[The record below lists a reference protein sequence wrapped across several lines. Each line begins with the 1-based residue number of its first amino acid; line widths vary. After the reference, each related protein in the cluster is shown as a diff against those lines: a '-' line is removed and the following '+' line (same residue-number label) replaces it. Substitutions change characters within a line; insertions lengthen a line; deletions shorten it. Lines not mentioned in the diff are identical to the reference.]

1 MAITEEEES
10 LLDHLPK
17 CYTKGG
23 LKTMPFIIVNETL
36 EKVASYGLQPNMVI
50 YLMEVYNLE
59 AVTATSILSMWSAL
73 SHGLALFGAFVSDS
87 FLGRFSVVAIGSISS
102 LFGTTIL
109 WLTTMVPQLR
119 PSRCDQFEI
128 NECNRPTPVQFLVLL
143 FSFGIIAVGAG
154 FVRPCSIAFGADQLD
169 NKENPN
175 NKRIMESYF
184 NWYYATIGMSTLV
197 ATTLIVYIQD
207 AFGWQI
213 GFGIPAIL
221 VLFSV
226 SAFLL
231 GSPLYIK
238 VSASESL
245 FTGFF
250 QVLVAS
256 VRKRNIDLQS
266 VNCEDYYHQSP
277 DSEIQTLTNSFSVF
291 CLAYLVVLATAH
303 FCSNALYT
311 ALIPYLSLIVS
322 LALLCFVLIALPV
335 IMLCLEPRVTPK
347 QPLYLPRCLDK
358 ACIIEDPEKDINPD
372 GFTSNPWRLCSVEQ
386 VVSLKSLLRVVPMW
400 SSTIMVQLSLNQFS
414 FSTLQT
420 KTMDRHIFSDFEIPA
435 GSFSV
440 FMVITLVLW
449 IALYDRALV
458 PIRARYTGQPGGLS
472 PVLRMGIGLVLSSA
486 AMTLSAITEGIRRS
500 LAIDPQ
506 DGLNIASVN
515 MSAMWFVPQYVLL
528 GLADAFNAIGLVEF
542 LYSELPK
549 SMSSFVVAIFTL
561 GMAISGFFGSLILN
575 VVDSVTSNGGGIS
588 WLSSNINKG
597 HLDYYYWLL
606 AFVNV
611 VNFLYFLLICRYNR
625 PDQAV

>member
-1 MAITEEEES
+1 MATIQEEENLIDYS
-10 LLDHLPK
+10 PK
-17 CYTKGG
+17 SPTKGG

-50 YLMEVYNLE
+50 YLMKGYNLE
-59 AVTATSILSMWSAL
+59 AVTATSILNIWSAL
-73 SHGLALFGAFVSDS
+73 SHGLALLGAFVSDS
-87 FLGRFSVVAIGSISS
+87 FFGRFRVVAIGSISS
-102 LFGTTIL
+102 LFGMTIL
-109 WLTTMVPQLR
+109 WLTTMIPPLR
-119 PSRCDQFEI
+119 PLPCDQFEI
-128 NECNRPTPVQFLVLL
+128 NECNKPTPAQFFVLL

-169 NKENPN
+169 NKENPK

-221 VLFSV
+221 MLFSV

-238 VSASESL
+238 VNASESL

-250 QVLVAS
+250 QVLVAA
-256 VRKRNIDLQS
+256 VRKRNINLHS
-266 VNCEDYYHQSP
+266 ANCGNYYHHSP
-277 DSEIQTLTNSFSVF
+277 DSEIQALTNSF
-291 CLAYLVVLATAH
+291 
-303 FCSNALYT
+303 
-311 ALIPYLSLIVS
+311 
-322 LALLCFVLIALPV
+322 
-335 IMLCLEPRVTPK
+335 
-347 QPLYLPRCLDK
+347 RCLDK
-358 ACIIEDPEKDINPD
+358 ACIIEDPQIDINRD
-372 GFTSNPWRLCSVEQ
+372 GSASNPWKLCSVEQ
-386 VVSLKSLLRVVPMW
+386 VESLKSLLRVVPIW
-400 SSTIMVQLSLNQFS
+400 STNIMVQLSLNQFS
-414 FSTLQT
+414 FSTLQIQ
-420 KTMDRHIFSDFEIPA
+420 TMNRHIFFSDFEIPA

-440 FMVITLVLW
+440 FMVITLIIW
-449 IALYDRALV
+449 IALYDRVFV
-458 PIRARYTGQPGGLS
+458 PLMARHTGQQGGLS

-486 AMTLSAITEGIRRS
+486 ALAISAITEAIRRHI
-500 LAIDPQ
+500 AIDQKDIYPQ
-506 DGLNIASVN
+506 DGPNIASVD

-561 GMAISGFFGSLILN
+561 GMAVSGFFGSLIVN
-575 VVDSVTSNGGGIS
+575 VLDSVTSYGGEIS

-606 AFVNV
+606 AFFNIL
-611 VNFLYFLLICRYNR
+611 NFLYFLLICQYNR
-625 PDQAV
+625 PQGPS

>member
-1 MAITEEEES
+1 MATIQEEENLIDYS
-10 LLDHLPK
+10 PK
-17 CYTKGG
+17 SPTKGG

-50 YLMEVYNLE
+50 YLMKGYNLE
-59 AVTATSILSMWSAL
+59 AVTATSILNIWSAL
-73 SHGLALFGAFVSDS
+73 SHGLALLGAFVSDS
-87 FLGRFSVVAIGSISS
+87 FFGRFRVVAIGSISS
-102 LFGTTIL
+102 LFGMTIL
-109 WLTTMVPQLR
+109 WLTTMIPPLR
-119 PSRCDQFEI
+119 PLPCDQFEI
-128 NECNRPTPVQFLVLL
+128 NECNKPTPAQFFVLL

-169 NKENPN
+169 NKENPK

-221 VLFSV
+221 MLFSV

-238 VSASESL
+238 VNASESL

-250 QVLVAS
+250 QVLVAA
-256 VRKRNIDLQS
+256 VRKRNINLHS
-266 VNCEDYYHQSP
+266 ANCGNYYHHSP
-277 DSEIQTLTNSFSVF
+277 DSEIQALTNSF
-291 CLAYLVVLATAH
+291 
-303 FCSNALYT
+303 
-311 ALIPYLSLIVS
+311 
-322 LALLCFVLIALPV
+322 
-335 IMLCLEPRVTPK
+335 
-347 QPLYLPRCLDK
+347 
-358 ACIIEDPEKDINPD
+358 
-372 GFTSNPWRLCSVEQ
+372 
-386 VVSLKSLLRVVPMW
+386 
-400 SSTIMVQLSLNQFS
+400 
-414 FSTLQT
+414 
-420 KTMDRHIFSDFEIPA
+420 RH
-435 GSFSV
+435 
-440 FMVITLVLW
+440 
-449 IALYDRALV
+449 
-458 PIRARYTGQPGGLS
+458 TGQQGGLS

-486 AMTLSAITEGIRRS
+486 ALAISAITEAIRRHI
-500 LAIDPQ
+500 AIDQKDIYPQ
-506 DGLNIASVN
+506 DGPNIASVD

-561 GMAISGFFGSLILN
+561 GMAVSGFFGSLIVN
-575 VVDSVTSNGGGIS
+575 VLDSVTSYGGEIS

-606 AFVNV
+606 AFFNIL
-611 VNFLYFLLICRYNR
+611 NFLYFLLICQYNR
-625 PDQAV
+625 PQGPS

>member
-17 CYTKGG
+17 CCTKGG

-119 PSRCDQFEI
+119 PSRCDQFDI

-266 VNCEDYYHQSP
+266 VNCENYYHQSP
-277 DSEIQTLTNSFSVF
+277 DSEIQALTNSF
-291 CLAYLVVLATAH
+291 
-303 FCSNALYT
+303 
-311 ALIPYLSLIVS
+311 
-322 LALLCFVLIALPV
+322 
-335 IMLCLEPRVTPK
+335 
-347 QPLYLPRCLDK
+347 RCLDK

-400 SSTIMVQLSLNQFS
+400 SSNIMVQLSLNQFS

-506 DGLNIASVN
+506 DGPNIASVN

-561 GMAISGFFGSLILN
+561 GMAISGFFGSLIVN

-625 PDQAV
+625 PDQAVEEKQSQHSTEGA